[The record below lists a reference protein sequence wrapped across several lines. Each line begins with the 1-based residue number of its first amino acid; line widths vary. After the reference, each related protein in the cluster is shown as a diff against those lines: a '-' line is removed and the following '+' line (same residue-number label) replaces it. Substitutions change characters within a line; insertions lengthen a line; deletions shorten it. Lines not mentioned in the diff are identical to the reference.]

1 MTKVSVYNWEGKE
14 TGAVELAPEIFDIKA
29 KVGLLHEVAR
39 SMTANERQVLAH
51 TKTKGEV
58 SGGGRKPW
66 KQKGT
71 GRARAGSI
79 RSPLWRGGGV
89 IFGPRK
95 NRNFKVKIN
104 KKIKKLAFLMALSE
118 KVKNGGLLL
127 LENFN
132 LETPKTKLVSGLL
145 KKLPIKNKRA
155 LIVFPKRQ
163 ETKNMS
169 LAARNITG
177 VEQADLGS
185 LNLLDL
191 LKNSTILTVKD
202 SVDYWQKTYGVKN

>member
-14 TGAVELAPEIFDIKA
+14 TGAVELAPEIFDIKV

-104 KKIKKLAFLMALSE
+104 KKIKRLAFLMALSE

-145 KKLPIKNKRA
+145 KKLPIKSKRV

-169 LAARNITG
+169 LAARNITD

-202 SVDYWQKTYGVKN
+202 SVDYWQKTYGV

>member
-1 MTKVSVYNWEGKE
+1 MAMVNVYNWEGKE
-14 TGAVELAPEIFDIKA
+14 TGAVELAPEIFGVKS
-29 KVGLLHEVAR
+29 KKGLLHEMVR
-39 SMTANERQVLAH
+39 NMTANRRQVLAH

-58 SGGGRKPW
+58 SGGGKKPW
-66 KQKGT
+66 RQKGT

-89 IFGPRK
+89 IFGPRRD
-95 NRNFKVKIN
+95 RNFKVKIN
-104 KKIKKLAFLMALSE
+104 KKTKRLAFLMALSE
-118 KVKNGGLLL
+118 KVKNKGLLL

-145 KKLPIKNKRA
+145 KKLPIKSKRV

-169 LAARNITG
+169 LAARNITN

-191 LKNSTILTVKD
+191 LKSGTILTVKD
-202 SVDYWQKTYGVKN
+202 TVDYWHKTYKQ

>member
-1 MTKVSVYNWEGKE
+1 
-14 TGAVELAPEIFDIKA
+14 
-29 KVGLLHEVAR
+29 
-39 SMTANERQVLAH
+39 LAH

-58 SGGGRKPW
+58 SGGGKKPW
-66 KQKGT
+66 RQKGT

-89 IFGPRK
+89 IFGPRRD
-95 NRNFKVKIN
+95 RNFKVKIN
-104 KKIKKLAFLMALSE
+104 KKTKRLAFLMALSE
-118 KVKNGGLLL
+118 KVKNKGLLL

-145 KKLPIKNKRA
+145 KKLPIKSKRV

-169 LAARNITG
+169 LAARNITN

-191 LKNSTILTVKD
+191 LKSGTILTVKD
-202 SVDYWQKTYGVKN
+202 TVDYWHKTYKQ